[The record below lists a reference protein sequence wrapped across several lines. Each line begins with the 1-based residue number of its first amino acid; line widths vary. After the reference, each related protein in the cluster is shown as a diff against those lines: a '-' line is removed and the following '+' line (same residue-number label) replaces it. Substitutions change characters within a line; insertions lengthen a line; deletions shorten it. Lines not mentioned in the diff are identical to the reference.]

1 MGRESTWI
9 FRDAYWFNRWNWI
22 RQKLSWD
29 FFKSK
34 NIDVIDADDL
44 AHNALDI
51 GGEGYKKFL
60 DIFGETFLDENSE
73 IDRKALRKY
82 IFQNPEMKNKLE
94 EIVHPIVQNGILNFI
109 NNSNSIYRI
118 IIVPLI
124 AETNSSSFYDRV
136 LAIDCKK
143 EIQIE
148 RASKRDNSNEEQIL
162 KIIQSQASSEDR
174 NKIANDVVENN
185 DTKDKFLMNL
195 EDIHKKYLILA
206 NND

>member
-1 MGRESTWI
+1 MLVGLTGGIGSGKSL
-9 FRDAYWFNRWNWI
+9 AG
-22 RQKLSWD
+22 D

-34 NIDVIDADDL
+34 KIDVIDADDL
-44 AHNALDI
+44 AHIALAKE
-51 GGEGYKKFL
+51 GKGYKNFL
-60 DIFGETFLDENSE
+60 DLFGKTFLDENSE
-73 IDRKALRKY
+73 IDRKALREH
-82 IFQNPEMKNKLE
+82 IFKNPEMKNKLE

-162 KIIQSQASSEDR
+162 KIIQSQASSEER

>member
-1 MGRESTWI
+1 MLIGLTGGIGSGKSL
-9 FRDAYWFNRWNWI
+9 AG
-22 RQKLSWD
+22 D

-44 AHNALDI
+44 AQNALDRE
-51 GGEGYKKFL
+51 GEGYKKFL

-185 DTKDKFLMNL
+185 DTKDKFIMNL
-195 EDIHKKYLILA
+195 EDVHKKYLILA

>member
-1 MGRESTWI
+1 MLIGLTGGIGSGKSL
-9 FRDAYWFNRWNWI
+9 AG
-22 RQKLSWD
+22 D

-34 NIDVIDADDL
+34 NIDVVDADDL
-44 AHNALDI
+44 ARNALDI
-51 GGEGYKKFL
+51 EGEGYKKFL

-185 DTKDKFLMNL
+185 DTKDEFLMNL
-195 EDIHKKYLILA
+195 EDVHKKYLILA

>member
-1 MGRESTWI
+1 MLIGLTGGIGSGKSL
-9 FRDAYWFNRWNWI
+9 AG
-22 RQKLSWD
+22 D

-44 AHNALDI
+44 AHNSLDRE
-51 GGEGYKKFL
+51 GEGYKKFL

-94 EIVHPIVQNGILNFI
+94 EIVHPIVKNGILNFI

-148 RASKRDNSNEEQIL
+148 RASKRDNSNKEQIL

-185 DTKDKFLMNL
+185 DTKDKFIMNL

>member
-1 MGRESTWI
+1 MLIGLTGGIGSGKSL
-9 FRDAYWFNRWNWI
+9 AG
-22 RQKLSWD
+22 D

-51 GGEGYKKFL
+51 EREGYKKFL

-148 RASKRDNSNEEQIL
+148 RASKRDSSNEEQIL

-174 NKIANDVVENN
+174 NKIANDIVENN
-185 DTKDKFLMNL
+185 DTKDEFFMNL
-195 EDIHKKYLILA
+195 EDIHKKYLTLA

>member
-1 MGRESTWI
+1 MLIGLTGGIGSGKSL
-9 FRDAYWFNRWNWI
+9 AG
-22 RQKLSWD
+22 D

-44 AHNALDI
+44 AQNALDRE
-51 GGEGYKKFL
+51 GEGYKKFL

-185 DTKDKFLMNL
+185 DTKDEFLMNL
-195 EDIHKKYLILA
+195 ENIHKKYLILA

>member
-1 MGRESTWI
+1 MLIGLTGGIGSGKSL
-9 FRDAYWFNRWNWI
+9 AG
-22 RQKLSWD
+22 D

-51 GGEGYKKFL
+51 EGEWYRKFL

-124 AETNSSSFYDRV
+124 AETNSSTFYDRV

-185 DTKDKFLMNL
+185 DTKDEFLMNL

>member
-1 MGRESTWI
+1 MLIGLTGGIGSGKSL
-9 FRDAYWFNRWNWI
+9 AG
-22 RQKLSWD
+22 D

-51 GGEGYKKFL
+51 EGEGNKKFL

-185 DTKDKFLMNL
+185 DTKDEFLMNL

>member
-1 MGRESTWI
+1 MLIGLTGGIGSGKSL
-9 FRDAYWFNRWNWI
+9 AG
-22 RQKLSWD
+22 D

-51 GGEGYKKFL
+51 EREGYKKFL

-148 RASKRDNSNEEQIL
+148 RASKRDSSNEEQIL

-174 NKIANDVVENN
+174 NKIANDIVENN
-185 DTKDKFLMNL
+185 DTKDEFFMNL

>member
-1 MGRESTWI
+1 MLIGLTGGIGSGKSL
-9 FRDAYWFNRWNWI
+9 AG
-22 RQKLSWD
+22 D

-51 GGEGYKKFL
+51 GGEGYKNFL
-60 DIFGETFLDENSE
+60 DIFGENFLDENSE
-73 IDRKALRKY
+73 IYRKALRKY

-162 KIIQSQASSEDR
+162 RIIQSQASSEDR

-185 DTKDKFLMNL
+185 DTKDEFLMNL

>member
-1 MGRESTWI
+1 MLIGLTGGIGSGKSL
-9 FRDAYWFNRWNWI
+9 AG
-22 RQKLSWD
+22 D

-44 AHNALDI
+44 AQNALDRE
-51 GGEGYKKFL
+51 GEGYKKFL

-124 AETNSSSFYDRV
+124 AETNSSTFYDRV

-185 DTKDKFLMNL
+185 DTKDEFLMNL

>member
-1 MGRESTWI
+1 MLIGLTGGIGSGKSL
-9 FRDAYWFNRWNWI
+9 AG
-22 RQKLSWD
+22 D

-34 NIDVIDADDL
+34 NIDVIDADAL

-51 GGEGYKKFL
+51 EGEGYRKFL

-185 DTKDKFLMNL
+185 DTKDEFLMNL

>member
-1 MGRESTWI
+1 MLIGLTGGIGSGKSL
-9 FRDAYWFNRWNWI
+9 AG
-22 RQKLSWD
+22 D

-51 GGEGYKKFL
+51 EGEGYQKFL

-185 DTKDKFLMNL
+185 DTKDEFLMNL